1 MRSFLVTGTVI
12 SFFPEF
18 IIPWIPQSEAHQNE
32 KPNTTKKNANDE
44 INEFVALEYSTDQL
58 IYYNVLDFSLTNKP
72 ATVDVFPEFF
82 VDPFPIKNLFCA
94 ILNGK

>member
-1 MRSFLVTGTVI
+1 MKNRILL
-12 SFFPEF
+12 
-18 IIPWIPQSEAHQNE
+18 
-32 KPNTTKKNANDE
+32 KKNSNDE

-58 IYYNVLDFSLTNKP
+58 IYYNVLDFSLTNKS

-94 ILNGK
+94 ILKGEVSLCILLVKLNT